1 MKQVFGIFLSLIYL
15 LLIVG
20 VPISVHHCNS
30 GGDTNISLW
39 NSAAC
44 SCSVELEKDNA
55 CCAVA
60 VEAVA
65 DHVSTSCGLGEFEES
80 CCSNE
85 KEIISWNPD
94 QQMISF
100 FYMVFSE
107 METELFISSDKI
119 LDIHNVLIEK
129 PDGFGLSPPFKPSKI
144 ILQHQFIFYA

>member
-1 MKQVFGIFLSLIYL
+1 MKQVFGVFLSLIYL

-20 VPISVHHCNS
+20 VPISVHHCN
-30 GGDTNISLW
+30 GAQATNISLW
-39 NSAAC
+39 SLAAC
-44 SCSVELEKDNA
+44 SCSVEPDKDNT
-55 CCAVA
+55 CCAIA
-60 VEAVA
+60 DEAA
-65 DHVSTSCGLGEFEES
+65 DSMSASCGASEFEES
-80 CCSNE
+80 CCSNQ